1 LIKARLERLRE
12 EGQDPFF
19 AYQVPEAVISLKQGL
34 GRLLRTQTDRGLLAV
49 LDARLVNRGYGKMF
63 LRSLPNS
70 PLTRDKRRVAEFF
83 GRL

>member
-1 LIKARLERLRE
+1 
-12 EGQDPFF
+12 
-19 AYQVPEAVISLKQGL
+19 
-34 GRLLRTQTDRGLLAV
+34 
-49 LDARLVNRGYGKMF
+49 VNRGYGKMF